1 MTGTGQGSPKIA
13 ELYRNCYH
21 FIKCGE
27 NLEVFTVIVYMEY
40 KGKKEKIQK
49 ERSNMTAT
57 NGPST
62 GTQHNSQSGHSSTDL

>member
-1 MTGTGQGSPKIA
+1 MTGTGHGSPKTV

-40 KGKKEKIQK
+40 KGKK
-49 ERSNMTAT
+49 
-57 NGPST
+57 
-62 GTQHNSQSGHSSTDL
+62 